1 MGDKKLTEHQKAEI
15 MLEHLSEFINID
27 WNLEEYFL
35 KAIKNGLREIKE
47 NEKADQ
53 DGRPNQQ

>member
-1 MGDKKLTEHQKAEI
+1 MGDKKITEHQKAEI

-47 NEKADQ
+47 NEKAD
-53 DGRPNQQ
+53 